1 MNRTIWAAIAAGVVP
16 VIVLITASRG
26 INLAQNGFQSSTF
39 DLQKGK
45 SIFAAKCARCHNIS
59 GSSAA
64 AGPNLS
70 LIGSV
75 AANRKQG
82 MNAPEYILESIL
94 TPRAFKA
101 PGTSGEMPVN
111 LVRDYDDD
119 SVRSLVAYLCSL
131 DAVAHDE
138 EIQSLIIQR
147 PENVEDHAKF
157 EFEQVMRGEQLY
169 RGKAGCSACHPY
181 YGGKEYELLAPYL
194 LYRGFRD
201 RPELLQSIEKPHDKV
216 QPKYQQAIRTLL
228 SGKSLTGLLISQS
241 ESEMVMLVR
250 EQGQIALR
258 TIPVSDID
266 TEGDQTMPIT
276 HQPISDMPSGVEKL
290 LTADELEALV
300 EFLLSLN

>member
-1 MNRTIWAAIAAGVVP
+1 MNRTVWAAIAAGVVP

-26 INLAQNGFQSSTF
+26 IDLAQNGFQSSTF

-64 AGPNLS
+64 VGPNLS

-138 EIQSLIIQR
+138 EIQSLMIDH
-147 PENVEDHAKF
+147 PENMEVRQRFEVE
-157 EFEQVMRGEQLY
+157 QIMRGEQLY
-169 RGKAGCSACHPY
+169 RGKAGCATCHPF
-181 YGGKEYELLAPYL
+181 YGGSEYELLAPYL
-194 LYRGFRD
+194 FYRGYRD
-201 RPELLQSIEKPHDKV
+201 KEELRRAITLPHASV
-216 QPKYQQAIRTLL
+216 APRYQQATVVLSEGRVLTGKLLRSDQSGVVLLVNEGGVIRRREIASSDIEMNNDGTPMVDVKGMNGMPSGIEQLL
-228 SGKSLTGLLISQS
+228 SG
-241 ESEMVMLVR
+241 
-250 EQGQIALR
+250 
-258 TIPVSDID
+258 
-266 TEGDQTMPIT
+266 
-276 HQPISDMPSGVEKL
+276 
-290 LTADELEALV
+290 DELDDLLQF
-300 EFLLSLN
+300 FLAAN